1 MKTFDYQNEVVI
13 DGNNFYPVHLSLDE
27 LAIILDEFISNIG
40 DIKYLKGFV
49 RKTMSKGIE
58 YKVLLSNKTI
68 KDVHTIPSNKEYSI
82 VILPNWNVEILDHWL
97 SLNMMPRCEK
107 IDAIDLNEF
116 IVKNILNKKDGMV
129 LSKANSVFKNDGWRL
144 VRKIQDVEFIQCF

>member
-40 DIKYLKGFV
+40 DITYLKGFV

-58 YKVLLSNKTI
+58 YKVLLSNKAI

-82 VILPNWNVEILDHWL
+82 VILPNWSIEILDHWL
-97 SLNMMPRCEK
+97 SLNMIPRCEK
-107 IDAIDLNEF
+107 IDATNLNAFVINEILRKRDFTQALRIDSTFES
-116 IVKNILNKKDGMV
+116 D
-129 LSKANSVFKNDGWRL
+129 DWRL
-144 VRKIQDVEFIQCF
+144 LRKIQDVVSI

>member
-13 DGNNFYPVHLSLDE
+13 DGNSFYPVHLSLDE

-40 DIKYLKGFV
+40 DITYLKGFV
-49 RKTMSKGIE
+49 RKTMSKGVE
-58 YKVLLSNKTI
+58 YKVLLSNKAI

-82 VILPNWNVEILDHWL
+82 VILPNWSIEILDHWL

-107 IDAIDLNEF
+107 IDAKDLNEF
-116 IVKNILNKKDGMV
+116 VIKNILNRKDGLV
-129 LSKANSVFKNDGWRL
+129 APQTNSIFKNDDWRL
-144 VRKIQDVEFIQCF
+144 IRKIQDVILI